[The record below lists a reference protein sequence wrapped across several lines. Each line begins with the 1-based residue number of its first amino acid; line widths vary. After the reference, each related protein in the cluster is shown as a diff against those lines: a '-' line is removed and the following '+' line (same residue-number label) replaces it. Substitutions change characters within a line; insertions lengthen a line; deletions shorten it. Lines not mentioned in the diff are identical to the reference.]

1 MNQRNSQGQGMVE
14 YIILVAII
22 AVASLGIVK
31 VLGHTVTTRLS
42 KITLALQGKS
52 DQARSIEEPRV
63 ERKHHEKRDM
73 DDFYESAEE

>member
-1 MNQRNSQGQGMVE
+1 MKYSKGQGMVE

-31 VLGHTVTTRLS
+31 ILGSTVTRKLTQ
-42 KITLALQGKS
+42 ITYALQGKAP
-52 DQARSIEEPRV
+52 DARSADAPKIEK
-63 ERKHHEKRDM
+63 KHWEKRDM